1 MKFTTKLLRKVL
13 NISKWTT
20 IFSLCII
27 SVFVIQGAWQKYYSG
42 ATSLSRFEK
51 DLTIRE
57 SPTMI
62 LSFWPLKFTN
72 YSNDIPYQTHVQFE
86 INKDFNGMYYV
97 PLLKIHE
104 F

>member
-1 MKFTTKLLRKVL
+1 MKFTTKLLQKVIK
-13 NISKWTT
+13 ISKWAT

-27 SVFVIQGAWQKYYSG
+27 SVSVIQGAWQKYYSG

-72 YSNDIPYQTHVQFE
+72 YSNDVPYQTRVQFE
-86 INKDFNGMYYV
+86 INQDFNGM
-97 PLLKIHE
+97 
-104 F
+104 